1 MTQAEQKN
9 GKYINVITEN
19 HKNAKKLFEIII
31 REILSIIIA
40 NTRDKRKRAK
50 FTRIFLYIISNKY
63 KQKNK
68 NGNKEKLNTAR
79 IIIIKKNK

>member
-1 MTQAEQKN
+1 MYIQKMKHKIPLLLFDAGRTKKN

-19 HKNAKKLFEIII
+19 HKTAKKLFEIII

-63 KQKNK
+63 KQKK
-68 NGNKEKLNTAR
+68 QEWK
-79 IIIIKKNK
+79 

>member
-1 MTQAEQKN
+1 MTQAEQKKN

-19 HKNAKKLFEIII
+19 HKTAKKLFEIII

-63 KQKNK
+63 KQKK
-68 NGNKEKLNTAR
+68 QEWK
-79 IIIIKKNK
+79 